1 MAIKCAAHLHVRLST
16 KCMETGNLIT
26 KTPAVD
32 RMATCRPR
40 GCPQRPPSCSVA
52 RRGGREERRG
62 GQWSF
67 GTSGSDVEPLPQ
79 GASVSCVR
87 LPSAP
92 RSCIA
97 RCTFLPL
104 RAAMLL
110 GRWSARRSAF
120 TARRNLAAC
129 PRTGPRK
136 VRGLVGS
143 WGSGALTLRC
153 VGQDRCRV
161 TLGGGIGGCGR
172 HHDVTGLFASPP
184 PCLCVA
190 NLVLVA

>member
-1 MAIKCAAHLHVRLST
+1 
-16 KCMETGNLIT
+16 
-26 KTPAVD
+26 
-32 RMATCRPR
+32 
-40 GCPQRPPSCSVA
+40 
-52 RRGGREERRG
+52 
-62 GQWSF
+62 
-67 GTSGSDVEPLPQ
+67 
-79 GASVSCVR
+79 
-87 LPSAP
+87 
-92 RSCIA
+92 
-97 RCTFLPL
+97 
-104 RAAMLL
+104 MLL

-184 PCLCVA
+184 PCLCVP
-190 NLVLVA
+190 NLVLVRGVAWRGVANLLTHLLLLPRIYIYIFALIVRRLAAALPGGLGGWRRRFCAPTAQCWTDLGVWKAPRGAGERDLLGICGGIGRFDDHQTIAASPPPSPPV